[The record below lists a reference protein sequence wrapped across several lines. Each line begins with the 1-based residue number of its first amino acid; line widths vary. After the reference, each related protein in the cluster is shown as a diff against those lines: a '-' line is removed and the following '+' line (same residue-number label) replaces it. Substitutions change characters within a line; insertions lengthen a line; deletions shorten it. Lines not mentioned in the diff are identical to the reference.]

1 MLSRHPS
8 PGMKKPA
15 PWDRS
20 LGAMAE
26 EEGFEPSYPR
36 RGKRF
41 SRPPH
46 STTLPPL
53 RRVTWRPKAPR
64 KVLAESQGFEPWRRF
79 RRLHDFQSCSFGHSD
94 NSPCN
99 AALAS
104 IAYAPAF
111 GKTDFRRAAPGRQ
124 GGAAAGRRGGRKT
137 DFCTSGWLF
146 SPGIGN
152 RSTRLPA
159 VMFFLTAFPPGAL
172 VHKSFFMPPAT
183 MCNNNRALPRNPR
196 SRRARDLL
204 LA

>member
-1 MLSRHPS
+1 
-8 PGMKKPA
+8 MKKPA
-15 PWDRS
+15 PRDRS

-53 RRVTWRPKAPR
+53 RRVTWPLAGPR

-104 IAYAPAF
+104 IAYAPSF
-111 GKTDFRRAAPGRQ
+111 GKAEFKDECDLFSPSNCRLLHEREGSSCSEAYVYVSLTCAYSIIDHHRRAA
-124 GGAAAGRRGGRKT
+124 A
-137 DFCTSGWLF
+137 
-146 SPGIGN
+146 
-152 RSTRLPA
+152 
-159 VMFFLTAFPPGAL
+159 
-172 VHKSFFMPPAT
+172 
-183 MCNNNRALPRNPR
+183 RA
-196 SRRARDLL
+196 
-204 LA
+204 